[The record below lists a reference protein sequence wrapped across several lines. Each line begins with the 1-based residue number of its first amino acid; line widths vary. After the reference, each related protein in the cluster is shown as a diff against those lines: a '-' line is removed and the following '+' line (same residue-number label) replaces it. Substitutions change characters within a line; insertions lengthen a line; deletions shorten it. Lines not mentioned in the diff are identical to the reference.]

1 MQAQKSKK
9 NFFWGENYIKI
20 LYIVLERSRKTLYIV
35 FFVKLRGKKMAKDK
49 NETKIQVVSTLTCEL
64 ESIKKRSGE
73 VVPFDAKKIFDAI
86 KAAVAV
92 TREVSDADIVKITQD
107 VLKRLDKKF
116 AGQIPNV
123 EEIQDIVVQTLMD
136 AHAYKT
142 AESYIIYRQKRS
154 EIRDASIDAVEVI
167 DGYVSEADW
176 RVKENANIGYSIGG
190 LILRTSERVTAEY
203 WLSLYPREVAEAHKS
218 AAFHIHDLGWLSGYC
233 AGWSLRELLYEGFN
247 GVKGYLQCEPAKHMA
262 TAISHMV
269 NFLGTLQNEFAGAQA
284 FSSVDTY
291 LAPYVR
297 LDKMSYADVK
307 NSMQTL
313 VFNCSVPCRWGTQ
326 TPFINFT
333 FDWTCPKDLREQRPF
348 VGKKQV
354 DFTYGD
360 LQPEMDMINKA
371 FLEVMTEGDAQGRP
385 FTFPIPTYNI
395 TDDFPWDHP
404 NVKPLFD
411 LAAKYGIPNFQN
423 FLNSDLNPTDVRSM
437 CCRLR
442 LDVRELLKRGGGLFG
457 SAEKTGSIGVVTIN
471 LARLGYTH
479 KGDREGLFR
488 ELKRLL
494 DLARDSLEIKRKII
508 SKNME
513 RGLYPFTKR
522 YLGNWNHHFSTIGV
536 NGANEMVLNFTNGAE
551 NIATVF
557 GKNLVLD
564 VMDFIRT
571 NLADYQET
579 TGNLYN
585 LEATPAE
592 GCAYRFAKTDKK
604 NFPDIIT
611 AGTNDAPY
619 YTNSTQLPVNFTD
632 DPFVALEHQ
641 EDLQRKYT
649 GGTMLH
655 LYMGEP
661 VSSGEAAEKIVRTI
675 FENYKVPYMTL
686 TPTFSICPK
695 HGYLPGR
702 HEFCPK
708 CDAEIAANKNEQ

>member
-1 MQAQKSKK
+1 
-9 NFFWGENYIKI
+9 
-20 LYIVLERSRKTLYIV
+20 
-35 FFVKLRGKKMAKDK
+35 MATEKD
-49 NETKIQVVSTLTCEL
+49 EVKIQVVSTLTCEL
-64 ESIKKRSGE
+64 KNIKKRSGE
-73 VVPFDAKKIFDAI
+73 VVSFDAKKIFEAI
-86 KAAVAV
+86 KKAVAV
-92 TREVSDADIVKITQD
+92 TCELSDADIVKITQD

-116 AGQIPNV
+116 AGQTPNV
-123 EEIQDIVVQTLMD
+123 EDIQDIVVQTLMD
-136 AHAYKT
+136 ARAYKT
-142 AESYIIYRQKRS
+142 AEAYIIYRQKRS
-154 EIRDASIDAVEVI
+154 EIRNASVDAVEVI
-167 DGYVSEADW
+167 DGYVSAGDW

-203 WLSLYPREVAEAHKS
+203 WLSLYPREVAEAHKC
-218 AAFHIHDLGWLSGYC
+218 AALHIHDLGWLTGYC

-297 LDKMSYADVK
+297 LDKLTYADVK

-385 FTFPIPTYNI
+385 FTFPIPTSNI
-395 TDDFPWDHP
+395 TDDFPWEHP

-536 NGANEMVLNFTNGAE
+536 NGANEMVLNFTNGAD

-557 GKNLVLD
+557 GKNLVLE

-611 AGTNDAPY
+611 AGTPDAPY

-641 EDLQRKYT
+641 EELQRKYT

-702 HEFCPK
+702 HDFCPK

>member
-1 MQAQKSKK
+1 MLPQNSLYYILLPNNK
-9 NFFWGENYIKI
+9 NNHYILSLLYIK
-20 LYIVLERSRKTLYIV
+20 VQ
-35 FFVKLRGKKMAKDK
+35 KMSVPE
-49 NETKIQVVSTLTCEL
+49 NNVKIQIIPTLTTNL
-64 ESIKKRSGE
+64 KVLQKRSGE
-73 VVPFDAKKIFDAI
+73 TVPFDSKKIFDAVK
-86 KAAVAV
+86 KAVDV
-92 TREVSDADIVKITQD
+92 THDISDEQIVDITRAALAKLESKFPAATPTVED
-107 VLKRLDKKF
+107 V
-116 AGQIPNV
+116 QESVI
-123 EEIQDIVVQTLMD
+123 ESLMD
-136 AHAYKT
+136 ARAYKT
-142 AESYIIYRQKRS
+142 AEAYIIYRQKRT
-154 EIRDASIDAVEVI
+154 EIRDSYVDAVEVI
-167 DGYVSEADW
+167 EGYVGGSNW
-176 RVKENANIGYSIGG
+176 RIKENANIGYSIGG

-203 WLSLYPREVAEAHKS
+203 WLNLYPREIAEAHKNAS
-218 AAFHIHDLGWLSGYC
+218 IHIHDLGWLTGYC

-247 GVKGYLQCEPAKHMA
+247 GVPGYLQCAPAKHMA

-297 LDKMSYADVK
+297 IDNMSYADVK
-307 NSMQTL
+307 NAMQTL
-313 VFNCSVPCRWGTQ
+313 VFNCAVPCRWGTQ

-333 FDWTCPKDLREQRPF
+333 FDWTCPDDLKSQHPF
-348 VGKKQV
+348 IGKKQV

-360 LQPEMDMINKA
+360 LQAEMDMVNKA
-371 FLEVMTEGDAQGRP
+371 FLEVMTEGDAMGRP

-395 TDDFPWDHP
+395 TKDFPWEHP

-411 LAAKYGIPNFQN
+411 LAAKYGTPNFQN

-479 KGDREGLFR
+479 KGDRDGLFR

-494 DLARDSLEIKRKII
+494 DLARDSLEIKRRII
-508 SKNME
+508 TKNME
-513 RGLYPFTKR
+513 RGLYPFTRR
-522 YLGNWNHHFSTIGV
+522 YLGNWDHHFSTIGV
-536 NGANEMVLNFTNGAE
+536 NGANEMVRNFTNDRE
-551 NIATVF
+551 NIATPM
-557 GKNLVLD
+557 GKKLVLD
-564 VMDFIRT
+564 LMDFIRE
-571 NLADYQET
+571 NLATFQEQ

-592 GCAYRFAKTDKK
+592 GCSYRFAKTDVK

-611 AGTNDAPY
+611 AGTHDAPY
-619 YTNSTQLPVNFTD
+619 YTNSTQLPVNYTD

-641 EDLQRKYT
+641 EELQRKYT

-661 VSSGEAAEKIVRTI
+661 VSSGEAAKKIVRTI
-675 FENYKVPYMTL
+675 FENYKIPYMTL

-708 CDAEIAANKNEQ
+708 CDAEIAANQNAESNQVSK

>member
-1 MQAQKSKK
+1 MS
-9 NFFWGENYIKI
+9 
-20 LYIVLERSRKTLYIV
+20 
-35 FFVKLRGKKMAKDK
+35 
-49 NETKIQVVSTLTCEL
+49 VVSNDNNGQPLPTLCT
-64 ESIKKRSGE
+64 KMVAVQKRSGE
-73 VVPFDAKKIFDAI
+73 TVPFDAFKIYYAI
-86 KAAVAV
+86 KKAVAV
-92 TREVSDADIVKITQD
+92 TDEIDDAAVVRVTQSALNKID
-107 VLKRLDKKF
+107 ERF
-116 AGQIPNV
+116 AGKTPKV
-123 EEIQDIVVQTLMD
+123 EEIQDAVVEALMD

-142 AESYIIYRQKRS
+142 AQSYIIYRQKRS

-167 DGYVSEADW
+167 EGYVGGSNW
-176 RVKENANIGYSIGG
+176 RIKENANIGYSIGG

-203 WLSLYPREVAEAHKS
+203 WLNLYPRAIAEAHKS
-218 AAFHIHDLGWLSGYC
+218 AAVHIHDLGWLTGYC

-247 GVKGYLQCEPAKHMA
+247 GVPGYLQCQPAKHMA
-262 TAISHMV
+262 TAVSHMV

-297 LDKMSYADVK
+297 IDNMSYADVK
-307 NSMQTL
+307 NAMQTL
-313 VFNCSVPCRWGTQ
+313 VFNCAVPCRWGTQ

-333 FDWTCPKDLREQRPF
+333 FDWTCPKDLRDQHPF
-348 VGKKQV
+348 IGKKQV

-371 FLEVMTEGDAQGRP
+371 FLEVMTEGDALGRP

-395 TDDFPWDHP
+395 TPDFPWNHP

-457 SAEKTGSIGVVTIN
+457 SAEKTGSIGVFTIN

-479 KGDREGLFR
+479 KGDREGLFT

-494 DLARDSLEIKRKII
+494 DLGRDQLEIKRQII

-536 NGANEMVLNFTNGAE
+536 NGANEMVRNFTDDRE
-551 NIATVF
+551 NIATPM
-557 GKNLVLD
+557 GKKLVLD
-564 VMDFIRT
+564 VMDFIRE
-571 NLADYQET
+571 NLANFQEQ

-592 GCAYRFAKTDKK
+592 GCSYRFAKTDKK

-611 AGTNDAPY
+611 AGTPDAPY
-619 YTNSTQLPVNFTD
+619 YTNSTQLPVNYTD

-641 EDLQRKYT
+641 EEFQRKYT

-661 VSSGEAAEKIVRTI
+661 VSSGEAAQKIVRTI
-675 FENYKVPYMTL
+675 FENYRIPYMTL

-708 CDAEIAANKNEQ
+708 CDAEIEVAANQNEQKTANN

>member
-1 MQAQKSKK
+1 MSGNA
-9 NFFWGENYIKI
+9 
-20 LYIVLERSRKTLYIV
+20 
-35 FFVKLRGKKMAKDK
+35 
-49 NETKIQVVSTLTCEL
+49 NEVQIQVISTLTCGL
-64 ESIKKRSGE
+64 ASIKKRSGE

-86 KAAVAV
+86 KGAVAV
-92 TREVSDADIVKITQD
+92 TREISDADIAKITQD
-107 VLKRLDKKF
+107 VLTRLDAKY
-116 AGQIPNV
+116 AGQTPDV
-123 EEIQDIVVQTLMD
+123 ESIQDVVIQTLMD

-142 AESYIIYRQKRS
+142 AESYIIYRQKRAETRGS
-154 EIRDASIDAVEVI
+154 LVDAVSVI
-167 DGYVSEADW
+167 GGYVSEADW

-190 LILRTSERVTAEY
+190 LILRSSERMTAEY
-203 WLSLYPREVAEAHKS
+203 WLSIYPKEVAEAHKT
-218 AAFHIHDLGWLSGYC
+218 AAFHVHDLGWLTGYC

-247 GVKGYLQCEPAKHMA
+247 GVPGYLQCEPAKHMA
-262 TAISHMV
+262 TAVSHMV

-297 LDKMSYADVK
+297 LDKLTYPDVK
-307 NSMQTL
+307 NAMQTL

-333 FDWTCPKDLREQRPF
+333 FDWTCPKDLRDQRPF
-348 VGKKQV
+348 VGKKMV

-360 LQPEMDMINKA
+360 LQPEMDMINRA
-371 FLEVMTEGDAQGRP
+371 FIEVMTEGDALGRP

-395 TDDFPWDHP
+395 TDDFPWEHP
-404 NVKPLFD
+404 NVKPLFE

-471 LARLGYTH
+471 LARLGYKH
-479 KGDREGLFR
+479 KGDREGLLR
-488 ELKRLL
+488 ELKTLL

-508 SKNME
+508 SKNLE

-522 YLGNWNHHFSTIGV
+522 YLGSWNHHFSTIGV
-536 NGANEMVLNFTNGAE
+536 NGANEMVMNFTNGSD

-557 GKNLVLD
+557 GKNLVLE

-571 NLADYQET
+571 NLADFQEK

-604 NFPDIIT
+604 EFPDILT
-611 AGTNDAPY
+611 AGTADAPY
-619 YTNSTQLPVNFTD
+619 YTNSTQLPVYFTD

-641 EDLQRKYT
+641 EELQRKYT

-702 HEFCPK
+702 HDFCPK
-708 CDAEIAANKNEQ
+708 CDAEIAANDCQCKCCDHK

>member
-1 MQAQKSKK
+1 MSGNA
-9 NFFWGENYIKI
+9 
-20 LYIVLERSRKTLYIV
+20 
-35 FFVKLRGKKMAKDK
+35 
-49 NETKIQVVSTLTCEL
+49 NEVQIQVISTLTCGL
-64 ESIKKRSGE
+64 ASIKKRSGE

-86 KAAVAV
+86 KGAVAV
-92 TREVSDADIVKITQD
+92 TREISDADIAKITQD
-107 VLKRLDKKF
+107 VLTRLDAKY
-116 AGQIPNV
+116 AGQTPDV
-123 EEIQDIVVQTLMD
+123 ESIQDIVIQTLMD

-142 AESYIIYRQKRS
+142 AESYIIYRQKRAETRGS
-154 EIRDASIDAVEVI
+154 LVDAVSVI
-167 DGYVSEADW
+167 GGYVSEADW

-190 LILRTSERVTAEY
+190 LILRSSERMTAEY
-203 WLSLYPREVAEAHKS
+203 WLSIYPKEVAEAHKT
-218 AAFHIHDLGWLSGYC
+218 AAFHIHDLGWLTGYC

-247 GVKGYLQCEPAKHMA
+247 GVPGYLQCEPAKHMA
-262 TAISHMV
+262 TAVSHMV

-297 LDKMSYADVK
+297 LDKLTYPDVK
-307 NSMQTL
+307 NAMQTL

-333 FDWTCPKDLREQRPF
+333 FDWTCPKDLRDQRPF
-348 VGKKQV
+348 VGKKMV

-360 LQPEMDMINKA
+360 LQPEMDMINRA
-371 FLEVMTEGDAQGRP
+371 FIEVMTEGDALGRP

-395 TDDFPWDHP
+395 TDDFPWEHP
-404 NVKPLFD
+404 NVKPLFE
-411 LAAKYGIPNFQN
+411 LADKYGIPNFQN

-471 LARLGYTH
+471 LARLGYKH
-479 KGDREGLFR
+479 KGDREGLLR
-488 ELKRLL
+488 ELKTLL

-508 SKNME
+508 SKNLE

-536 NGANEMVLNFTNGAE
+536 NGANEMVMNFTNGSD

-557 GKNLVLD
+557 GKNLVLE

-571 NLADYQET
+571 NLADFQEK

-604 NFPDIIT
+604 EFPDILT
-611 AGTNDAPY
+611 AGTADAPY
-619 YTNSTQLPVNFTD
+619 YTNSTQLPVYFTD

-641 EDLQRKYT
+641 EELQRKYT

-702 HEFCPK
+702 HDFCPK
-708 CDAEIAANKNEQ
+708 CDAEIAANDCQCKCCDHK

>member
-1 MQAQKSKK
+1 
-9 NFFWGENYIKI
+9 
-20 LYIVLERSRKTLYIV
+20 
-35 FFVKLRGKKMAKDK
+35 MAGDK

-64 ESIKKRSGE
+64 DSIKKRSGE
-73 VVPFDAKKIFDAI
+73 VVPFDAKKIFEAI
-86 KAAVAV
+86 KSAVAV

-107 VLKRLDKKF
+107 VLKRLDKKY
-116 AGQIPNV
+116 AGQTPNV
-123 EEIQDIVVQTLMD
+123 EDIQDIVVQTLMD
-136 AHAYKT
+136 SRAYKT
-142 AESYIIYRQKRS
+142 AESYIVYRQKRA
-154 EIRDASIDAVEVI
+154 EIRDSLVDAVAVI

-190 LILRTSERVTAEY
+190 LILRSSERMTAEY
-203 WLSLYPREVAEAHKS
+203 WLSIYPKEIAEAHKS
-218 AAFHIHDLGWLSGYC
+218 AAFHIHDLGWLTGYC

-247 GVKGYLQCEPAKHMA
+247 GVPGYLQCEPARHMA

-297 LDKMSYADVK
+297 VDNLSYADVK
-307 NSMQTL
+307 NAMQTL

-348 VGKKQV
+348 IGKKMV
-354 DFTYGD
+354 DFKYGD

-371 FLEVMTEGDAQGRP
+371 FIEVMTEGDAMGRP

-395 TDDFPWDHP
+395 TDDFPWEHP

-479 KGDREGLFR
+479 KGDREGLLR

-536 NGANEMVLNFTNGAE
+536 NGANEMVMNFTNGTD

-557 GKNLVLD
+557 GKNLVLE

-604 NFPDIIT
+604 NFPDILT
-611 AGTNDAPY
+611 AGTEDAPY
-619 YTNSTQLPVNFTD
+619 YTNSTQLPVYFTD

-641 EDLQRKYT
+641 EELQRKYT

-708 CDAEIAANKNEQ
+708 CDAEIAANNNDCQCKCGDHE

>member
-1 MQAQKSKK
+1 MS
-9 NFFWGENYIKI
+9 
-20 LYIVLERSRKTLYIV
+20 
-35 FFVKLRGKKMAKDK
+35 
-49 NETKIQVVSTLTCEL
+49 VVSNDNNGQPLPTLCT
-64 ESIKKRSGE
+64 KMVAVQKRGGE
-73 VVPFDAKKIFDAI
+73 TVPFDAFKIYYAI
-86 KAAVAV
+86 KKAVAV
-92 TREVSDADIVKITQD
+92 TDEIDDAAVVRVTQSA
-107 VLKRLDKKF
+107 LDKIDERF
-116 AGQIPNV
+116 AGKTPKV
-123 EEIQDIVVQTLMD
+123 EEIQDAVVEALMD

-142 AESYIIYRQKRS
+142 AQSYIIYRQKRS

-167 DGYVSEADW
+167 EGYVGGSNW
-176 RVKENANIGYSIGG
+176 RIKENANIGYSIGG

-203 WLSLYPREVAEAHKS
+203 WLNLYPRAIAEAHKS
-218 AAFHIHDLGWLSGYC
+218 AAVHIHDLGWLTGYC

-247 GVKGYLQCEPAKHMA
+247 GVPGYLQCQPAKHMA
-262 TAISHMV
+262 TAVSHMV

-297 LDKMSYADVK
+297 IDNMTYADVK
-307 NSMQTL
+307 NAMQTL
-313 VFNCSVPCRWGTQ
+313 VFNCAVPCRWGTQ

-333 FDWTCPKDLREQRPF
+333 FDWTCPKDLRDQHPF
-348 VGKKQV
+348 IGKKQV

-371 FLEVMTEGDAQGRP
+371 FLEVMTEGDALGRP

-395 TDDFPWDHP
+395 TPDFPWNHP

-457 SAEKTGSIGVVTIN
+457 SAEKTGSIGVFTIN

-479 KGDREGLFR
+479 KGDRDGLFT

-494 DLARDSLEIKRKII
+494 DLGRDQLEIKRQII

-536 NGANEMVLNFTNGAE
+536 NGANEMVRNFTDDRE
-551 NIATVF
+551 NIATPM
-557 GKNLVLD
+557 GKKLVLD
-564 VMDFIRT
+564 VMDFIRE
-571 NLADYQET
+571 NLANFQEQ

-592 GCAYRFAKTDKK
+592 GCSYRFAKTDKK

-611 AGTNDAPY
+611 AGTPDAPY
-619 YTNSTQLPVNFTD
+619 YTNSTQLPVNYTD

-641 EDLQRKYT
+641 EELQRKYT

-661 VSSGEAAEKIVRTI
+661 VSSGEAAQKIVRTI

-708 CDAEIAANKNEQ
+708 CDAEIEVAANQNEQKTANN

>member
-1 MQAQKSKK
+1 M
-9 NFFWGENYIKI
+9 
-20 LYIVLERSRKTLYIV
+20 TT
-35 FFVKLRGKKMAKDK
+35 
-49 NETKIQVVSTLTCEL
+49 ETNKIQIQVISTLTCAL
-64 ESIKKRSGE
+64 SSIKKRSGE
-73 VVPFDAKKIFDAI
+73 IVPFDVKKIFDAI
-86 KAAVAV
+86 RSAVAV
-92 TREVSDADIVKITQD
+92 TNEVSDADIVKITQD
-107 VLKRLDKKF
+107 VLKRLEKKYTDSV
-116 AGQIPNV
+116 PDV
-123 EEIQDIVVQTLMD
+123 EGIQDIVVQTLMD

-142 AESYIIYRQKRS
+142 AESYIIYRQKRAETRGS
-154 EIRDASIDAVEVI
+154 LVDAVSVI
-167 DGYVSEADW
+167 GDYVSEADW

-190 LILRTSERVTAEY
+190 LILRSSERMTAEY
-203 WLSLYPREVAEAHKS
+203 WLSIYPKEVAEAHKT
-218 AAFHIHDLGWLSGYC
+218 AAFHIHDLGWLTGYC

-247 GVKGYLQCEPAKHMA
+247 GVPGYLQCAPAKHMA

-297 LDKMSYADVK
+297 VDKLSYADVK
-307 NSMQTL
+307 NAMQTL

-348 VGKKQV
+348 ISKKMV

-360 LQPEMDMINKA
+360 LQPEMDMINRA
-371 FLEVMTEGDAQGRP
+371 FIEVMTEGDALGRP

-404 NVKPLFD
+404 NVKPLFA

-471 LARLGYTH
+471 LARLGYKH
-479 KGDREGLFR
+479 KGDREGLLR
-488 ELKRLL
+488 ELKTLL

-508 SKNME
+508 SKNLE

-536 NGANEMVLNFTNGAE
+536 NGANEMVMNFTNGSD
-551 NIATVF
+551 NIATMF
-557 GKNLVLD
+557 GKNLVLE

-604 NFPDIIT
+604 EFPDILT
-611 AGTNDAPY
+611 AGTADAPY
-619 YTNSTQLPVNFTD
+619 YTNSTQLPVYFTD

-641 EDLQRKYT
+641 EELQRKYT

-695 HGYLPGR
+695 HGYLPGK
-702 HEFCPK
+702 HDFCPK
-708 CDAEIAANKNEQ
+708 CDAEIAANNNDCQCKCGDHE

>member
-1 MQAQKSKK
+1 MAS
-9 NFFWGENYIKI
+9 E
-20 LYIVLERSRKTLYIV
+20 
-35 FFVKLRGKKMAKDK
+35 VK
-49 NETKIQVVSTLTCEL
+49 ETKIQINPVLTTHMVAVQ
-64 ESIKKRSGE
+64 KRSGE
-73 VVPFDAKKIFDAI
+73 TVPFDAKKIYDAI
-86 KAAVAV
+86 KKAVDVTHEISEAEIAA
-92 TREVSDADIVKITQD
+92 ITQT
-107 VLKRLDKKF
+107 VLNTLDSQF
-116 AGQIPNV
+116 ANKTPQV
-123 EEIQDIVVQTLMD
+123 EQIQDIVVRSLMD

-142 AESYIIYRQKRS
+142 AESYIVYRQKRA
-154 EIRDASIDAVEVI
+154 EIRDSYVDAVEVI
-167 DGYVSEADW
+167 EGYVGGSNW
-176 RVKENANIGYSIGG
+176 RIKENANVGYSIGG

-203 WLSLYPREVAEAHKS
+203 WLNLYPREIGEAHRN
-218 AAFHIHDLGWLSGYC
+218 AAIHIHDLGWLTGYC

-247 GVKGYLQCEPAKHMA
+247 GVTGYLQCAPAKHMS

-297 LDKMSYADVK
+297 VDNMSYADVK
-307 NSMQTL
+307 NAMQTL
-313 VFNCSVPCRWGTQ
+313 VFNCAVPCRWGTQ

-333 FDWTCPKDLREQRPF
+333 FDWVCPKDLREQRPF
-348 VGKKQV
+348 IGGKMV

-360 LQPEMDMINKA
+360 LQKEMDIINRA
-371 FLEVMTEGDAQGRP
+371 FIEVMFEGDAQGRP

-395 TDDFPWDHP
+395 TDDFPWEHP

-471 LARLGYTH
+471 LSRLGYTH
-479 KGDREGLFR
+479 KGDRDGLFR
-488 ELKRLL
+488 ELDRLVNL
-494 DLARDSLEIKRKII
+494 GRDALEIKRRVIT
-508 SKNME
+508 KNME

-522 YLGNWNHHFSTIGV
+522 YLGNWDHHFSTIGV
-536 NGANEMVLNFTNGAE
+536 NGANEMVRNFTDDRE
-551 NIATVF
+551 NISTPM
-557 GKNLVLD
+557 GKKLVLD
-564 VMDFIRT
+564 VMDFIREK
-571 NLADYQET
+571 LANFQEQ

-592 GCAYRFAKTDKK
+592 GCSYRFAKTDKK
-604 NFPDIIT
+604 NFPDILT
-611 AGTNDAPY
+611 AGTPDAPY

-641 EDLQRKYT
+641 EELQRKYT

-661 VSSGEAAEKIVRTI
+661 VSSGEAAMKIVRTI
-675 FENYKVPYMTL
+675 FENYKIPYMTL

-708 CDAEIAANKNEQ
+708 CDAEIAANQNGENQSNN

>member
-1 MQAQKSKK
+1 
-9 NFFWGENYIKI
+9 
-20 LYIVLERSRKTLYIV
+20 
-35 FFVKLRGKKMAKDK
+35 MADNA
-49 NETKIQVVSTLTCEL
+49 NEVQIQVISTLTCGL
-64 ESIKKRSGE
+64 TSIKKRSGE

-86 KAAVAV
+86 KSAVAV
-92 TREVSDADIVKITQD
+92 THEISDADIAKITQD
-107 VLKRLDKKF
+107 VLTRLDAKF
-116 AGQIPNV
+116 SGQTPDV
-123 EEIQDIVVQTLMD
+123 ESIQDIVIQTLMD
-136 AHAYKT
+136 ARAYKT
-142 AESYIIYRQKRS
+142 AESYIIYRQKRAETRGS
-154 EIRDASIDAVEVI
+154 LVDAVSVI
-167 DGYVSEADW
+167 GDYVSEADW

-190 LILRTSERVTAEY
+190 LILRSSERMTAEY
-203 WLSLYPREVAEAHKS
+203 WLSIYPKEVAEAHKT
-218 AAFHIHDLGWLSGYC
+218 AAFHIHDLGWLTGYC

-247 GVKGYLQCEPAKHMA
+247 GVPGYLQCEPAKHMA
-262 TAISHMV
+262 TAVSHMV

-297 LDKMSYADVK
+297 LDKLSYADVK

-348 VGKKQV
+348 VGKKMV

-371 FLEVMTEGDAQGRP
+371 FIEVMTEGDALGRP

-395 TDDFPWDHP
+395 TDDFPWEHR

-471 LARLGYTH
+471 LARLGYKH
-479 KGDREGLFR
+479 KGDREGLLR
-488 ELKRLL
+488 ELKTLL

-508 SKNME
+508 SKNLE

-536 NGANEMVLNFTNGAE
+536 NGANEMVMNFTNGND

-557 GKNLVLD
+557 GKNLVLE

-571 NLADYQET
+571 NLADFQEK

-604 NFPDIIT
+604 EFPDILT
-611 AGTNDAPY
+611 AGTADAPY
-619 YTNSTQLPVNFTD
+619 YTNSTQLPVYFTD

-641 EDLQRKYT
+641 EELQRKYT

-702 HEFCPK
+702 HDFCPK
-708 CDAEIAANKNEQ
+708 CDAEIAANDCQCKCKNHE

>member
-1 MQAQKSKK
+1 MSVP
-9 NFFWGENYIKI
+9 ENN
-20 LYIVLERSRKTLYIV
+20 V
-35 FFVKLRGKKMAKDK
+35 
-49 NETKIQVVSTLTCEL
+49 KIQIIPTLTTNL
-64 ESIKKRSGE
+64 KVLQKRSGE
-73 VVPFDAKKIFDAI
+73 TVAFDSKKIFDAVK
-86 KAAVAV
+86 KAVDV
-92 TREVSDADIVKITQD
+92 THEISDEQIVDITRAALAKLESKFPAATPTVED
-107 VLKRLDKKF
+107 V
-116 AGQIPNV
+116 QESVI
-123 EEIQDIVVQTLMD
+123 ESLMD
-136 AHAYKT
+136 ARAYKT
-142 AESYIIYRQKRS
+142 AEAYIIYRQKRT
-154 EIRDASIDAVEVI
+154 EIRDSYVDAVEVI
-167 DGYVSEADW
+167 EGYVGGSNW
-176 RVKENANIGYSIGG
+176 RIKENANIGYSIGG

-203 WLSLYPREVAEAHKS
+203 WLNLYPREIAEAHKNAS
-218 AAFHIHDLGWLSGYC
+218 IHIHDLGWLTGYC

-247 GVKGYLQCEPAKHMA
+247 GVPGYLQCAPAKHMA

-297 LDKMSYADVK
+297 IDNMSYADVK
-307 NSMQTL
+307 NAMQTL
-313 VFNCSVPCRWGTQ
+313 VFNCAVPCRWGTQ

-333 FDWTCPKDLREQRPF
+333 FDWTCPDDLKSQHPF
-348 VGKKQV
+348 IGKKQV

-360 LQPEMDMINKA
+360 LQAEMDMVNKA
-371 FLEVMTEGDAQGRP
+371 FLEVMTEGDAMGRP

-395 TDDFPWDHP
+395 TKDFPWEHP

-411 LAAKYGIPNFQN
+411 LAAKYGTPNFQN

-479 KGDREGLFR
+479 KGDRDGLFR

-494 DLARDSLEIKRKII
+494 DLARDSLEIKRRII
-508 SKNME
+508 TKNME
-513 RGLYPFTKR
+513 RGLYPFTRR
-522 YLGNWNHHFSTIGV
+522 YLGNWDHHFSTIGV
-536 NGANEMVLNFTNGAE
+536 NGANEMVRNFTNDRE
-551 NIATVF
+551 NIATPM
-557 GKNLVLD
+557 GKKLVLD
-564 VMDFIRT
+564 LMDFIRE
-571 NLADYQET
+571 NLATFQEQ

-592 GCAYRFAKTDKK
+592 GCSYRFAKTDVK

-611 AGTNDAPY
+611 AGTHDAPY
-619 YTNSTQLPVNFTD
+619 YTNSTQLPVNYTD

-641 EDLQRKYT
+641 EELQRKYT

-661 VSSGEAAEKIVRTI
+661 VSSGEAAKKIVRTI
-675 FENYKVPYMTL
+675 FENYKIPYMTL

-708 CDAEIAANKNEQ
+708 CDAEIAANQNAESNQVSK

>member
-1 MQAQKSKK
+1 
-9 NFFWGENYIKI
+9 
-20 LYIVLERSRKTLYIV
+20 
-35 FFVKLRGKKMAKDK
+35 MANDK

-64 ESIKKRSGE
+64 ESVKKRSGE
-73 VVPFDAKKIFDAI
+73 TVPFDAKKIFDAI

-92 TREVSDADIVKITQD
+92 THEVSDADIVKITQD
-107 VLKRLDKKF
+107 VLKRLDKKY
-116 AGQIPNV
+116 AGQTPSV
-123 EEIQDIVVQTLMD
+123 EDIQDIVIQTLMD
-136 AHAYKT
+136 SKAYKT
-142 AESYIIYRQKRS
+142 AESYIVYRQKRAETRS
-154 EIRDASIDAVEVI
+154 ALVDAVSVI
-167 DGYVSEADW
+167 GDYVSEADW

-190 LILRTSERVTAEY
+190 LILRSSERMTAEY
-203 WLSLYPREVAEAHKS
+203 WLNLYPKDIADAHKS
-218 AAFHIHDLGWLSGYC
+218 AAFHIHDLGWLTGYC

-247 GVKGYLQCEPAKHMA
+247 GVPGYLQCAPAKHMA

-297 LDKMSYADVK
+297 VDNLSYEDVK
-307 NSMQTL
+307 NAMQTL

-348 VGKKQV
+348 INKKMV

-360 LQPEMDMINKA
+360 LQAEMDMINKA
-371 FLEVMTEGDAQGRP
+371 FIEVMTEGDAQGRP

-471 LARLGYTH
+471 LARLGYIH

-508 SKNME
+508 SKNLE

-536 NGANEMVLNFTNGAE
+536 NGANEMVMNFTNGTD
-551 NIATVF
+551 NIATMF
-557 GKNLVLD
+557 GKNLVLE

-611 AGTNDAPY
+611 AGTPDAPY
-619 YTNSTQLPVNFTD
+619 YTNSTQLPVYFTD

-641 EDLQRKYT
+641 EELQRKYT

-661 VSSGEAAEKIVRTI
+661 VSSGEAAQKIIRTI

-695 HGYLPGR
+695 HGYLPGK
-702 HEFCPK
+702 HDFCPK
-708 CDAEIAANKNEQ
+708 CDAEIAANNNDCQCKCGDHE

>member
-1 MQAQKSKK
+1 
-9 NFFWGENYIKI
+9 
-20 LYIVLERSRKTLYIV
+20 
-35 FFVKLRGKKMAKDK
+35 MAGDK
-49 NETKIQVVSTLTCEL
+49 NETKIQVISTLTCEL

-107 VLKRLDKKF
+107 VLKRLDKKY
-116 AGQIPNV
+116 AGQTPNV
-123 EEIQDIVVQTLMD
+123 EDIQDIVVQTLMD
-136 AHAYKT
+136 SHAYKT
-142 AESYIIYRQKRS
+142 AESYIVYRQKRA
-154 EIRDASIDAVEVI
+154 EIRDSLVDAVEVI

-190 LILRTSERVTAEY
+190 LILRSSERMTAEY
-203 WLSLYPREVAEAHKS
+203 WLSIYPKEIADAHKS
-218 AAFHIHDLGWLSGYC
+218 AAFHIHDLGWLTGYC

-247 GVKGYLQCEPAKHMA
+247 GVPGYLQCDPAKHMA

-297 LDKMSYADVK
+297 IDKLSYADVK
-307 NSMQTL
+307 NAMQTL

-348 VGKKQV
+348 VGKKMV

-371 FLEVMTEGDAQGRP
+371 FIEVMTEGDAMGRP

-395 TDDFPWDHP
+395 TDDFPWDHA

-479 KGDREGLFR
+479 KGDREGLLR

-508 SKNME
+508 SKNLE

-536 NGANEMVLNFTNGAE
+536 NGANEMVMNFTNGTD

-557 GKNLVLD
+557 GKNLVLE

-604 NFPDIIT
+604 NFPDILT
-611 AGTNDAPY
+611 AGTEDAPY
-619 YTNSTQLPVNFTD
+619 YTNSTQLPVYFTD

-641 EDLQRKYT
+641 EELKRKYT

-702 HEFCPK
+702 HDYCPK
-708 CDAEIAANKNEQ
+708 CDAEIAANNNDCQCKCGDHE

>member
-1 MQAQKSKK
+1 MAGDK
-9 NFFWGENYIKI
+9 GEI
-20 LYIVLERSRKTLYIV
+20 
-35 FFVKLRGKKMAKDK
+35 
-49 NETKIQVVSTLTCEL
+49 KIQVVSTLTCEL
-64 ESIKKRSGE
+64 ESIKKRNGE
-73 VVPFDAKKIFDAI
+73 VVPFDAKKIYEAI
-86 KAAVAV
+86 KKAVAV
-92 TREVSDADIVKITQD
+92 TREISDADIVKITQD
-107 VLKRLDKKF
+107 VLKRLDKKY
-116 AGQIPNV
+116 AGQTPEV
-123 EEIQDIVVQTLMD
+123 ENIQDTVVQTLMD

-142 AESYIIYRQKRS
+142 AESYIIYRQKRT
-154 EIRDASIDAVEVI
+154 EIRDSMVDAVDVI
-167 DGYVSEADW
+167 NGYVSEADW
-176 RVKENANIGYSIGG
+176 RVKENANVGYSIGG

-203 WLSLYPREVAEAHKS
+203 WLSLYPKEIAEAHKE
-218 AAFHIHDLGWLSGYC
+218 AALHIHDLGWLTGYC
-233 AGWSLRELLYEGFN
+233 AGWSLRELLYQGFN
-247 GVKGYLQCEPAKHMA
+247 GVPGYLQCEPAKHMA

-297 LDKMSYADVK
+297 LDKLSYADVK
-307 NSMQTL
+307 NAMQTL

-333 FDWTCPKDLREQRPF
+333 FDCTCPKDLREQRPF
-348 VGKKQV
+348 VGKKMV

-360 LQPEMDMINKA
+360 LQPEMDMINRA
-371 FLEVMTEGDAQGRP
+371 FLEVMTEGDAMGRP

-395 TDDFPWDHP
+395 TDDFPWEHP
-404 NVKPLFD
+404 NVKPLFE

-457 SAEKTGSIGVVTIN
+457 SAEKTGSIGVITIN

-479 KGDREGLFR
+479 KGDREGLLR

-494 DLARDSLEIKRKII
+494 DLARDALEIKREII

-522 YLGNWNHHFSTIGV
+522 YLGDWNHHFSTIGV
-536 NGANEMVLNFTNGAE
+536 NGANEMVLNFTNGTD

-557 GKNLVLD
+557 GKNLVLE

-604 NFPDIIT
+604 YFPDIIT
-611 AGTNDAPY
+611 AGTEDAPY

-641 EDLQRKYT
+641 EELQRKYT

-675 FENYKVPYMTL
+675 FENYKIPYMTL

-702 HEFCPK
+702 HDFCPK
-708 CDAEIAANKNEQ
+708 CDAERVANQNEEQK